1 MPEGYELEDG
11 GVYQLA
17 GDGGHIVADP
27 EVFALGDLAPE
38 GEHEHI
44 KLLGY
49 NKADQ

>member
-17 GDGGHIVADP
+17 GNGGHVVADP